1 MIVRKNYR
9 NVWLNEDR
17 MEQQFPDLVKH
28 FNGLGWGEEDE
39 SVLNT
44 YGFDFK
50 KDKEVSFYSTNGDV
64 AKVINRCAK
73 AIKRMRI
80 NTFPDGTVS
89 GVDFMIS
96 RDAFRSSINSFNTK
110 YVPDT
115 PYETV
120 DAKDKRKV
128 YQMSD
133 EHKAKIQAG
142 RKNSKNG
149 KTKTHNT
156 FAW

>member
-1 MIVRKNYR
+1 
-9 NVWLNEDR
+9 

-110 YVPDT
+110 Y
-115 PYETV
+115 
-120 DAKDKRKV
+120 
-128 YQMSD
+128 
-133 EHKAKIQAG
+133 
-142 RKNSKNG
+142 
-149 KTKTHNT
+149 
-156 FAW
+156 